1 MGIRGVRS
9 LLDADPNRY
18 CETLK
23 FNWEE
28 SSDESITILVDAMA
42 LLYHVTTRSRKTTQ
56 ASPATIRELVS
67 DYTLKLLRVVGETG
81 AVHMFLDGLA
91 PKEKI
96 STQISRLQQQHISCD
111 LLAKINTTNS
121 SAKALHILAE
131 WAFVEAIQDLQKTI
145 SGSSRLHLHRAC
157 KGEGEAYIDHWIEHH
172 ASPSS
177 KVVIVSDDSD
187 FFIYPS
193 CPGYVPCRSIRF
205 EEHDGKLCMQ
215 GQHYLR
221 SKFLKSFLPNNV
233 KNGDAS
239 KTMAAV
245 AAIAGCDY
253 SLGEERDKL
262 LMTIRKRMV
271 DSDLGGLRKKSRS
284 NPSANLAMTA
294 MLRVVA
300 YYVKR
305 NLPETWIKVMLT
317 ALVPKQLQLALDA
330 IQKVYVI
337 YFEALDIT
345 ASDEF
350 AMNPAS
356 VDTRRLLQY
365 GTMYCTPIIETW
377 KDENQCSHPGRR
389 KRPLYQSDSDSA
401 ITYTIDTIVPT
412 PPLKAQ
418 VDAGVT
424 CDSIWQLPQF
434 RQLRAR
440 LYGLVKLAISN
451 GRARSENMEY
461 DERWTQML
469 SDTTKGV
476 TEVVRVGTGINI
488 RVNEKFVSIP
498 GVKELSTGYNP
509 SIFEQD
515 SFGVDDAL
523 LFCIFGDQAQSEL
536 FRDEPVPPSMNC
548 VLFWAAMTLPSDLA
562 CLLILLGTAP
572 SHEGITLPPPSSLL
586 ACEEVDEILPLI
598 SVAIYHS
605 LLLASTVSTIYP
617 KATNSDDMAS
627 KLWTLP
633 SDVLRN
639 DNVLLVWDALRA
651 GNSENLD
658 DTESVDS
665 LFVEVFLR
673 LSQAQAGDAWKVL
686 ISDWQKSAIPV
697 WTVWKKAFH
706 IGQSR

>member
-1 MGIRGVRS
+1 MIQS
-9 LLDADPNRY
+9 TNYENDSHIALIAFSHIELA
-18 CETLK
+18 
-23 FNWEE
+23 F
-28 SSDESITILVDAMA
+28 ILF
-42 LLYHVTTRSRKTTQ
+42 Q
-56 ASPATIRELVS
+56 
-67 DYTLKLLRVVGETG
+67 
-81 AVHMFLDGLA
+81 
-91 PKEKI
+91 KI

-111 LLAKINTTNS
+111 LLSKINTTNS

-131 WAFVEAIQDLQKTI
+131 WAFVEAIQDLQKNI
-145 SGSSRLHLHRAC
+145 PGSSRLQLHRAC
-157 KGEGEAYIDHWIEHH
+157 RGEGEAYIDHWIEHH

-193 CPGYVPCRSIRF
+193 CPGYVPCRSIKF

-221 SKFLKSFLPNNV
+221 SKFLKSFLPSNV
-233 KNGDAS
+233 KNGEAS
-239 KTMAAV
+239 KSMAAI

-253 SLGEERDKL
+253 SLGEESDKL

-271 DSDLGGLRKKSRS
+271 DSDLGGLRKKQRS
-284 NPSANLAMTA
+284 NPSANSAMTA

-305 NLPETWIKVMLT
+305 NLPDTWIKVMLA

-330 IQKVYVI
+330 IDRIQKI

-345 ASDEF
+345 ASEEF

-377 KDENQCSHPGRR
+377 KDENQGSHLLRR
-389 KRPLYQSDSDSA
+389 KRPLCQSDSDSA
-401 ITYTIDTIVPT
+401 DTYAVDTIIPT

-418 VDAGVT
+418 VDAWVAR
-424 CDSIWQLPQF
+424 DSIWQLPQF
-434 RQLRAR
+434 RQLRVR
-440 LYGLVKLAISN
+440 LYSLVKLAILN
-451 GRARSENMEY
+451 GRARSGNMEY
-461 DERWTQML
+461 DERWTQMP
-469 SDTTKGV
+469 SDTMNGV

-488 RVNEKFVSIP
+488 RVNEKCVNIP
-498 GVKELSTGYNP
+498 DPKELSTGYNP
-509 SIFEQD
+509 SIFEQG
-515 SFGVDDAL
+515 SFAVDDSL

-536 FRDEPVPPSMNC
+536 FQNEPVPPSMNC

-572 SHEGITLPPPSSLL
+572 SHEGITLPPPTSLL
-586 ACEEVDEILPLI
+586 ACEEVDQILPLI

-605 LLLASTVSTIYP
+605 LLLASTVLTISP
-617 KATNSDDMAS
+617 KATNPDDMSS

-633 SDVLRN
+633 SDVLRS

-651 GNSENLD
+651 GKSENLD
-658 DTESVDS
+658 DTDSVES
-665 LFVEVFLR
+665 LLVEVFLR
-673 LSQAQAGDAWKVL
+673 LSQAQPADEPWKLLV
-686 ISDWQKSAIPV
+686 SDWQKHAIPV
-697 WTVWKKAFH
+697 WTIWCKAFH
-706 IGQSR
+706 IGQSVQ

>member
-42 LLYHVTTRSRKTTQ
+42 LLYHVTIRSGKTTQ
-56 ASPATIRELVS
+56 ASPATVRELVS
-67 DYTLKLLRVVGETG
+67 DYTLKLLRVVGENG
-81 AVHMFLDGLA
+81 AVHLFLDGLA
-91 PKEKI
+91 PQEKI
-96 STQISRLQQQHISCD
+96 STQISRLQQQHVSCD

-121 SAKALHILAE
+121 SVKALHILAE

-145 SGSSRLHLHRAC
+145 PGSSRLQLYRAC
-157 KGEGEAYIDHWIEHH
+157 RGEGEAYIDHWIEHH
-172 ASPSS
+172 ASPTS

-193 CPGYVPCRSIRF
+193 CPGYVPCKSIKF
-205 EEHDGKLCMQ
+205 EEHDGKLCMT

-239 KTMAAV
+239 KIMAAI

-253 SLGEERDKL
+253 SLGEESDKL

-271 DSDLGGLRKKSRS
+271 DSDLGGLRKKQRR
-284 NPSANLAMTA
+284 NPSANSAMTA

-305 NLPETWIKVMLT
+305 NLPETWINVMLA

-330 IQKVYVI
+330 IQKIYLI
-337 YFEALDIT
+337 YFEALHIT
-345 ASDEF
+345 ASEEL
-350 AMNPAS
+350 NPAS

-377 KDENQCSHPGRR
+377 KDENQVSHARRR
-389 KRPLYQSDSDSA
+389 KRPLYQSNSDSA
-401 ITYTIDTIVPT
+401 DTDTVDTIVPT

-418 VDAGVT
+418 FDAWVAR
-424 CDSIWQLPQF
+424 DSIWQLPQL

-440 LYGLVKLAISN
+440 LYSLVKLAILN
-451 GRARSENMEY
+451 GRACSESMEY

-476 TEVVRVGTGINI
+476 TEVVRVGTGISI
-488 RVNEKFVSIP
+488 LVNEKCVNIP
-498 GVKELSTGYNP
+498 GPKELSTGYDP

-515 SFGVDDAL
+515 SFSLDNSL
-523 LFCIFGDQAQSEL
+523 LFCILGDQAQTEL
-536 FRDEPVPPSMNC
+536 FQNERVPPSMNC

-586 ACEEVDEILPLI
+586 ACEEVDRIIPLI

-605 LLLASTVSTIYP
+605 LLLASTLSTISP
-617 KATNSDDMAS
+617 ATKPDDMSS

-639 DNVLLVWDALRA
+639 DNVLLVWDALRT
-651 GNSENLD
+651 GKSENLD
-658 DTESVDS
+658 DGVDC
-665 LFVEVFLR
+665 LLVEVFLR
-673 LSQAQAGDAWKVL
+673 LSQAQPANEPWKLLV
-686 ISDWQKSAIPV
+686 SDWQKSAIPV
-697 WTVWKKAFH
+697 WTIWCKAFH
-706 IGQSR
+706 IGQSVQ